1 MTQFADPGVLDA
13 LASMAPSVLD
23 ELPFGVI
30 AMHVDGTVTDYN
42 LREAAFS
49 GLTPSRVIGRNFFT
63 EVAPCTNNFIVADR
77 MRDEVEIDATVD
89 YIFSVRLKPT
99 PVTLRLLRSASCTRM
114 FLLVDWAKPS

>member
-1 MTQFADPGVLDA
+1 MTQCADPGVLDA

-99 PVTLRLLRSASCTRM
+99 PVTLRLLRSASRTRM
-114 FLLVDWAKPS
+114 FLLVNWTAPS